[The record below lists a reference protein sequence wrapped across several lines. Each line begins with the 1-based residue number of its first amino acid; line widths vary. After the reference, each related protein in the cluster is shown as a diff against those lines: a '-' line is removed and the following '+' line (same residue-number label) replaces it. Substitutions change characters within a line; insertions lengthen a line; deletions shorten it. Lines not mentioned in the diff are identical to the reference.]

1 MYAELM
7 ITNNNPLR
15 YFVITGTRKNTPKIL
30 IFDKLPTC
38 IFEILLNWDSCFCYK
53 AYSDSQKHESS
64 CLLSDRFWCIFL
76 PLLASI
82 FEELSDRK
90 GIFRIGAQIHLILRK
105 NTHFSKKKSA
115 IEKNPPF

>member
-64 CLLSDRFWCIFL
+64 CLLSDCFSCL
-76 PLLASI
+76 SPEPL
-82 FEELSDRK
+82 EL
-90 GIFRIGAQIHLILRK
+90 
-105 NTHFSKKKSA
+105 KKSYLHLFA
-115 IEKNPPF
+115 SLSKEL